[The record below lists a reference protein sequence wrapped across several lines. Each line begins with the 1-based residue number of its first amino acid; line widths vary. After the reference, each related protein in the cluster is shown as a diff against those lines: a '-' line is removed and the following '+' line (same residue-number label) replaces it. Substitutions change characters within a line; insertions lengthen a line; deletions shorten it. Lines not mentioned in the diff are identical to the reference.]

1 MDSKSKEIE
10 FTISIAQQARALL
23 LSYVGQDLKR
33 NIKRHQDDFSTA
45 ADHASEAFIV
55 SQIKKQFP
63 HDAIV
68 AEESGEHAVE
78 HAPYTWI
85 IDPLD
90 GTYNFAHS
98 QKNFGVMISR
108 LHGPE
113 VEMAVVYDPVNKTL
127 ACAEGGKGVWM
138 NGQRIVLQ
146 PSTSDSAVFSIEKT
160 YQDFFHTRGI
170 KGVSYRS
177 AITSTINV
185 LAGELQ
191 GEVGTRGAI
200 WDYAP
205 PALMFAE
212 AGLQV
217 TDLHGQA
224 FTWDGQ
230 IGYDKIGI
238 VAGHPAS
245 HKKLLSIWQEYKAGL
260 KE

>member
-1 MDSKSKEIE
+1 MDSKSKELE
-10 FTISIAQQARALL
+10 LTIDIAQQAGALL
-23 LSYVGQDLKR
+23 MSYVGQDLKR
-33 NIKRHQDDFSTA
+33 NIKRHQDDFSTE
-45 ADHASEAFIV
+45 ADLLSEEFII
-55 SQIKKQFP
+55 SHIKKHFP
-63 HDAIV
+63 NDAIV
-68 AEESGEHAVE
+68 AEESGEHTTE

-108 LHGPE
+108 FHGPE
-113 VEMAVVYDPVNKTL
+113 VEMAVVYDPVNKIL
-127 ACAEGGKGVWM
+127 ASAERGKGVWM
-138 NGQRIVLQ
+138 NGQRIALQ
-146 PSTSDSAVFSIEKT
+146 PSTDDSTLFSIEKT
-160 YQDFFHTRGI
+160 YQDFFHARGI

-185 LAGELQ
+185 LAGDLQ

-212 AGLQV
+212 AGLKV
-217 TDLHGQA
+217 SDLRGQA

-238 VAGHPAS
+238 IAGHPES
-245 HKKLLSIWQEYKAGL
+245 HQKLLAIWQEWSGQQ
-260 KE
+260 